1 MQKWDDEL
9 WLLTPEEYTLFKPG
23 TRLQSINNT
32 FVTIGEDVIDQDTRF
47 GCIAFG
53 LTKELVREQG
63 LEHDFLLFLL
73 KS

>member
-9 WLLTPEEYTLFKPG
+9 WLLTPEEYNLLKPG
-23 TRLQSINNT
+23 TRLQCIDDT
-32 FVTIGEDVIDQDTRF
+32 FATVGNDVIDHDTRF

-53 LTKELVREQG
+53 LTKELVQEQG